1 MDKLYITTQMLRDS
15 KTGEVI
21 EPLSIVAFTDKEREA
36 QALSKGYIREVKIN
50 TIGKPQKAGK

>member
-1 MDKLYITTQMLRDS
+1 MDKLYRTTQMLRDS

-36 QALSKGYIREVKIN
+36 QALSKGYIREVKIH
-50 TIGKPQKAGK
+50 TIGKPQKESK

>member
-21 EPLSIVAFTDKEREA
+21 EPLSIVAFTDKEREE
-36 QALSKGYIREVKIN
+36 QALSKGYIREVKIH
-50 TIGKPQKAGK
+50 TIGQAQKPGK

>member
-1 MDKLYITTQMLRDS
+1 MDKIYRTTQMLRDS

-36 QALSKGYIREVKIN
+36 QALSKGYIREVKIH

>member
-21 EPLSIVAFTDKEREA
+21 EPLSIVAFTDKEREE
-36 QALSKGYIREVKIN
+36 QAISKGYISEVKIH
-50 TIGKPQKAGK
+50 TIDQAQKAGK

>member
-36 QALSKGYIREVKIN
+36 QALSKGYISEVKIH
-50 TIGKPQKAGK
+50 TTGKPQKAGK